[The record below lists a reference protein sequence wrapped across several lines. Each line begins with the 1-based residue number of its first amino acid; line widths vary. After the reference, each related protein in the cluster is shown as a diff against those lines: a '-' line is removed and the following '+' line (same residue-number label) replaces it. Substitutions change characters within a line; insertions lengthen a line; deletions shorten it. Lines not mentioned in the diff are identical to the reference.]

1 MSFKVDKTV
10 ELTEDC
16 GDVPKFT
23 KGIILKIS
31 RESGIV
37 QGLLVEFHIDGK
49 KGTFPMRV
57 PLSVIRIVS

>member
-1 MSFKVDKTV
+1 MSFKVGDHV

-16 GDVPKFT
+16 ADVPKFT

-31 RESGIV
+31 LESGIV
-37 QGLLVEFHIDGK
+37 QGILVEFRIDGK

-57 PLSVIRIVS
+57 PLSVIRIL